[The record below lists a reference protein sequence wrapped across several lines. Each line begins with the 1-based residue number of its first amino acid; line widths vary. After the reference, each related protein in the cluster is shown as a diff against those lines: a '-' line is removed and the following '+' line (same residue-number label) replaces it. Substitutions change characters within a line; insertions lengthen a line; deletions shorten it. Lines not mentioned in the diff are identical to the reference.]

1 MQYSNAYP
9 ELVYSV
15 AAETVKTMEQ
25 ERIADEARRAR
36 RETRSARSSR
46 GLRAWSSRRSLS

>member
-36 RETRSARSSR
+36 RETRSARSWR
-46 GLRAWSSRRSLS
+46 GLRAWAGRGSLG